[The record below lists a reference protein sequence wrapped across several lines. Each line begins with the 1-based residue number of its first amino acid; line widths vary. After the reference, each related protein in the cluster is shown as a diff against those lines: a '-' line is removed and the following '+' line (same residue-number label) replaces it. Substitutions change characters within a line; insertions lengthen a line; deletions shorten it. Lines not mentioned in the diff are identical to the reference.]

1 MKRPRLIIAL
11 ACLALAYAA
20 SVYYVFGPENRD
32 RDQPPP
38 RVTIRFGHWQ
48 LETGLREAFDVVARR
63 YMELHPDVRVE
74 QLAVPGAV
82 YKQWLSTQLAGGT
95 VPDLVSFDFADQA
108 LVAQVPRHFEVLTR
122 WLEEPN
128 PYNAGTPLEGMAW
141 KDTFIDRGRNRVT
154 YLDQY
159 RNFFAVG
166 LCSHT
171 MRMFYNRDLMREITG
186 SPEPPRNFREW
197 LALGEKVRAHRP
209 GLAHVAGS
217 RDFYGWLMPSLVNQS
232 LGRWIGRRDYGLR
245 FGTTT
250 FDFYGDYLAGQWD
263 LRSPEMQQ
271 ALRIAQAFGRE
282 MPSGFL
288 QVDRNAA
295 LQSFLRGEALCVPS
309 GTWDYPTMRATA
321 SFAIGGYRLPLP
333 AADDP
338 EFGGLALLPVSDG
351 GVSTALPFFLTRQSA
366 HKAEALDFLRFVTSR
381 EGNRIFSAASQWMPS
396 IEGVPVAPELA
407 PFRQVTDGYIAT
419 DAQSGPILMAGPG
432 AEGARLLTTHYHLL
446 FAPDGGVD
454 AFTRAVEGRL
464 REAVTTDLRQQLALA
479 RANLRRRDTALGAQ
493 WFLGPAEQADMLRQV
508 TGQHLVEVQTAL
520 LAKRLRQTGAE
531 N

>member
-1 MKRPRLIIAL
+1 MKRPRLILAL
-11 ACLALAYAA
+11 TCFALAYAG
-20 SVYYVFGPENRD
+20 SIFYVFGPATHD
-32 RDQPPP
+32 RGQPP

-95 VPDLVSFDFADQA
+95 VPDLVSFDPGDLA
-108 LVAQVPRHFEVLTR
+108 LVAQVPRHFEVLTS

-141 KDTFIDRGRNRVT
+141 KDTFIDRGRNRAT

-159 RNFFAVG
+159 RNYFAVG

-171 MRMFYNRDLMREITG
+171 MRMFYNRDLMRAITG
-186 SPEPPRNFREW
+186 SAEAPRNFHEWRE
-197 LALGEKVRAHRP
+197 LGRKVRAHRP

-232 LGRWIGRRDYGLR
+232 LARWIGRRDYGLR
-245 FGTTT
+245 FGTTA
-250 FDFYGDYLAGQWD
+250 FDFFGDYLDGQWN

-271 ALRIAQAFGRE
+271 ALRIAQAFGQE
-282 MPSGFL
+282 LPSGFM

-321 SFAIGGYRLPLP
+321 RFEIGGYRLPLP

-351 GVSTALPFFLTRQSA
+351 GVSTALPFYLTRQSA
-366 HKAEALDFLRFVTSR
+366 HKAEALDFLRFVTSV
-381 EGNRIFSAASQWMPS
+381 EGNRLFSDASQWMPS
-396 IEGVPVAPELA
+396 IEGVPVAPELE
-407 PFRQVTDGYIAT
+407 PFRQVIDGYIAT
-419 DAQSGPILMAGPG
+419 DAQSGPILMTGPG
-432 AEGARLLTTHYHLL
+432 AESARLLTTHYHQL
-446 FAPDGGVD
+446 FAPDGGVE
-454 AFTRAVEGRL
+454 AFTRTVEERMPAAVL
-464 REAVTTDLRQQLALA
+464 ADLRRQFDLS

-493 WFLGPAEQADMLRQV
+493 WFLGPAEQADMLRQA

-520 LAKRLRQTGAE
+520 LARRLHQPDAG